1 MRLLRILM
9 LAGLLLLPPA
19 AALAADYEEPDIEFF
34 YPVVT
39 RRPIVERELEFS
51 LEYEKGDEGREV
63 VLAASL
69 EWVILPRWQ
78 VEIEFP
84 LVILDP
90 DEGSTKAGLGDIE
103 IDNKVQIFKSVEY
116 RLLVAV
122 GVELTVPSGSESRGL
137 GGELAVE
144 PYLTAGVALGP
155 FDLLAEVAYEWVI
168 DPEHEE
174 ELSTGLALGYPA
186 WRWFVPFV
194 ELRTVTPTR
203 GEDHQ
208 TQAYVVPGFNVRP
221 YPGVTLRFGVQLPVT
236 SAREFDYQVRAAG
249 VWEF

>member
-1 MRLLRILM
+1 MRLLRAL
-9 LAGLLLLPPA
+9 LLGGLLLVPA
-19 AALAADYEEPDIEFF
+19 AAAYAADYEEPDIEFF

-39 RRPIVERELEFS
+39 RRPVVERELEFS
-51 LEYEKGDEGREV
+51 LEYEKGEEGREV
-63 VLAASL
+63 ELAASL
-69 EWVILPRWQ
+69 EWVLLPRWQ

-90 DEGSTKAGLGDIE
+90 DQGSTKAGLGDIE

-116 RLLVAV
+116 RLLVAA
-122 GVELTVPSGSESRGL
+122 GVELKVPSGSESRGT
-137 GGELAVE
+137 GGELSVE
-144 PYLTAGVALGP
+144 PYLTAGIALGP

-168 DPEHEE
+168 DPEREE

-186 WRWFVPFV
+186 WRWFIPFA

-203 GEDHQ
+203 GDDHRAQ
-208 TQAYVVPGFNVRP
+208 VYVVPGFDVKP

-236 SAREFDYQVRAAG
+236 DAKEFDYQVRAAG

>member
-1 MRLLRILM
+1 MRLLRAL
-9 LAGLLLLPPA
+9 LLGGLLLLPA
-19 AALAADYEEPDIEFF
+19 AGAFAADYEEPDIEFF

-39 RRPIVERELEFS
+39 RRPVVERELEFS
-51 LEYEKGDEGREV
+51 LEYEKGEEGREV
-63 VLAASL
+63 ELAASL
-69 EWVILPRWQ
+69 EWVLLPRWQ

-90 DEGSTKAGLGDIE
+90 DQGSTKAGLGDIE

-116 RLLVAV
+116 RLLVAA
-122 GVELTVPSGSESRGL
+122 GVELKVPSGSESRGT
-137 GGELAVE
+137 GGELSVE
-144 PYLTAGVALGP
+144 PYLTAGIALGP

-168 DPEHEE
+168 DPEREE

-186 WRWFVPFV
+186 WRWFIPFA

-203 GEDHQ
+203 GDDRR
-208 TQAYVVPGFNVRP
+208 TQVYVVPGFDVKP

-236 SAREFDYQVRAAG
+236 DAREFDYQVRAAG